1 MNPEDEVS
9 GAGRADRGEGDD
21 RRDRLGHAAGPLGA
35 FIREQRQLARLSLRE
50 MARLTKVSNAYLSQV
65 ERGLHE
71 PSMRVIRAVAGA
83 LDVPVEDMVNLGG
96 PSPETEGTT
105 AASRAE
111 TPTLEQAIRSESR
124 LTAAQKDALLAVLRG
139 FVGDEPTRG

>member
-1 MNPEDEVS
+1 MSRQHERPDQDGADGS
-9 GAGRADRGEGDD
+9 GQG
-21 RRDRLGHAAGPLGA
+21 AGPLGT

-83 LDVPVEDMVNLGG
+83 LEVPVEELVSLGG
-96 PSPETEGTT
+96 PSTGAEGATSSGRGD
-105 AASRAE
+105 AG
-111 TPTLEQAIRSESR
+111 TLEQAIRSESR
-124 LTAAQKDALLAVLRG
+124 LNAAQKDALLAVLRG
-139 FVGDEPTRG
+139 FVGDEPRTR